1 MLTIDIKDWLVILAT
16 LLSPVIAVQVTEF
29 INRRR
34 QTRDEQLRVFRV
46 LMATRA
52 STLDVSHVQAL
63 NSIDVIFNGKS
74 VKQEAV
80 RRQWRQYLDHLNDK
94 NYPREHWETKRKE
107 LLVDLLDTMGRHL
120 GFNFDKTHIKNQ
132 SYYPQGY
139 GDLEEQNAAV
149 RRSLLEL
156 LSGSR
161 SLPMWVVNL
170 PNQASVATP
179 ENQANQPPAQREG
192 GG

>member
-1 MLTIDIKDWLVILAT
+1 MLTIELKDWLVILAT
-16 LLSPVIAVQVTEF
+16 LLSPVIAVQVTEL

-74 VKQEAV
+74 AKQEAV

-149 RRSLLEL
+149 RRSLLEI
-156 LSGSR
+156 LSGNR

-170 PNQASVATP
+170 PDQASVATP
-179 ENQANQPPAQREG
+179 EHQANQLPAQREDRG
-192 GG
+192 

>member
-1 MLTIDIKDWLVILAT
+1 MLTIELKDWLVILAT
-16 LLSPVIAVQVTEF
+16 LLSPVIAVQVTEL

-139 GDLEEQNAAV
+139 GDLEEQNATV
-149 RRSLLEL
+149 RRSLLEI
-156 LSGSR
+156 LSGNR

-170 PNQASVATP
+170 PNQASVTTP
-179 ENQANQPPAQREG
+179 EYQADQPPAHGEARG
-192 GG
+192 

>member
-1 MLTIDIKDWLVILAT
+1 MPNIDLKDWLVIFAT

-52 STLDVSHVQAL
+52 STLDVMHVQAL

-74 VKQEAV
+74 AKQEAV
-80 RRQWRQYLDHLNDK
+80 RRQWKQYLDHLNDK
-94 NYPREHWETKRKE
+94 SYHREQWETKRKE
-107 LLVDLLDTMGRHL
+107 LLVDLLDIMGSQL
-120 GFNFDKTHIKNQ
+120 GFNFDKTHLKNQ

-149 RRSLLEL
+149 RQGLLDV
-156 LSGSR
+156 LSGKR
-161 SLPMWVVNL
+161 PLPLWVANL
-170 PNQASVATP
+170 PNQP
-179 ENQANQPPAQREG
+179 PGPKKEPQAVPSAALG
-192 GG
+192 GVDE